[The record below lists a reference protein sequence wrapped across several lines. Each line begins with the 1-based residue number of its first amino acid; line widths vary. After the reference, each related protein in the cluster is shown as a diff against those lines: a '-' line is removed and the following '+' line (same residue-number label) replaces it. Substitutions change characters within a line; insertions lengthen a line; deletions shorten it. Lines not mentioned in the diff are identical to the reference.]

1 MDDHSLITYYFTRV
15 KDANPHRPTIANPQL
30 IGSVNGGVILQLVD
44 TYAAMLAI
52 KYTKKNVVTASFD
65 KFDFLQPVY
74 VGDLLCIKT
83 AINRVFTT
91 SLECG
96 AIIEAENLQTGEKRR
111 VGRAYLTFVAL
122 DGSGKPSEIQPI
134 FPQSEEE
141 RRRYNEAVVR
151 REERLAK
158 REKR

>member
-1 MDDHSLITYYFTRV
+1 MDDHTLVTYYFTTVR
-15 KDANPHRPTIANPQL
+15 DANPHRPTVENPQL
-30 IGSVNGGVILQLVD
+30 IGSVNGGIILQLVD
-44 TYAAMLAI
+44 TYAAMLA
-52 KYTKKNVVTASFD
+52 KKHTRKNVVTASFD
-65 KFDFLQPVY
+65 RFDFLEPVY

-96 AIIEAENLQTGEKRR
+96 AVVEAENLQTGEKRR

-122 DGSGKPSEIQPI
+122 TDNRRPSKIQPI
-134 FPQSEEE
+134 IPQSEE
-141 RRRYNEAVVR
+141 RKRRYNEAAVR
-151 REERLAK
+151 RKKRLEK